1 MSHRIR
7 CKMICH
13 GVTRNEHGDP
23 NDPKSI
29 VSFGAV
35 WSPDTGKPHDENAI
49 YGKATPW
56 GEYKAAWDSAV
67 ADKLEVGKAY
77 YVDFTPA
84 D

>member
-1 MSHRIR
+1 MTVRIR

-13 GVTRNEHGDP
+13 GVTHHEHGDP
-23 NDPKSI
+23 NDPKST
-29 VSFGAV
+29 VNFGAV

-56 GEYKAAWDSAV
+56 GEYKASWSREV
-67 ADKLEVGKAY
+67 AEKLEVGKAY
-77 YVDFTPA
+77 YVDFTAA